1 MSEFSVHLL
10 HTLSEIT
17 IVPLEEFFGIVVF
30 HRLNI
35 HQLLV
40 VINLSLSLF
49 LLSCKQGPAGLL
61 WVLKL
66 VDIDYLWSD
75 GVPEVFFE
83 EISLVEFILFVYL
96 FGFMFT
102 AVTTQLFLG
111 QLSNRVIN
119 VCHLCKI
126 EASFIDS
133 PHVFSE
139 TAYS

>member
-1 MSEFSVHLL
+1 VSEFSVHLL

-17 IVPLEEFFGIVVF
+17 IVPFEEFFSIVVF

-49 LLSCKQGPAGLL
+49 LLSCKQGSAGLL

-66 VDIDYLWSD
+66 VDIDYLWAD
-75 GVPEVFFE
+75 GVSEVFLE

-96 FGFMFT
+96 FGFMF
-102 AVTTQLFLG
+102 AAITT
-111 QLSNRVIN
+111 
-119 VCHLCKI
+119 
-126 EASFIDS
+126 
-133 PHVFSE
+133 
-139 TAYS
+139 